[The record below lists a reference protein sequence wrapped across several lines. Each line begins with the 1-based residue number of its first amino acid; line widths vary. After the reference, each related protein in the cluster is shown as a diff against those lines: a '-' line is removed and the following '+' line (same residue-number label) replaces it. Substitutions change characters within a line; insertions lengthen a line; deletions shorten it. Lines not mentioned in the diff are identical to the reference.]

1 MAGEAEE
8 EEEDK
13 EEGEEETEGAAEGE
27 EEEEEEKEEEP
38 GQDEASWGRKGRKI
52 IKRRKTRKK
61 IGRMQRVN
69 QEIETVECNWE
80 GGALEKMFDS
90 AFGSI
95 TFGTGRRVRLMYD
108 YPVGP

>member
-1 MAGEAEE
+1 MAAEAEE

-61 IGRMQRVN
+61 ICRMQRLN
-69 QEIETVECNWE
+69 QEIETVERSWE
-80 GGALEKMFDS
+80 GGALEKMFDGM
-90 AFGSI
+90 FGSI
-95 TFGTGRRVRLMYD
+95 AFGT
-108 YPVGP
+108 